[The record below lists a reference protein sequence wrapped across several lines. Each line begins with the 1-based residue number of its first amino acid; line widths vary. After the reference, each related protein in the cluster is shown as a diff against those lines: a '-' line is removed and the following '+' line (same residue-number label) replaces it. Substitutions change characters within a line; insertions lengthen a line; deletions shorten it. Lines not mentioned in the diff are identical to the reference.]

1 MCIRDCGKYAD
12 PNAVHHYEIAQSSGP
27 TTSLD
32 NSHLIEVNED
42 ETGASSVTNY
52 EYERREQDKKSL
64 IKVLKPEYISEFIEE
79 FKNLIGD

>member
-1 MCIRDCGKYAD
+1 MQTQMQYIIMRLHNQVG
-12 PNAVHHYEIAQSSGP
+12 S

-79 FKNLIGD
+79 FKKSDRRLKGVN